1 MNYASTFARMRQMAG
16 NPVLTY
22 VKARTAWTSVPTGYT
37 FDASYDAYINSGGTI
52 WKPTSSASLNA
63 ADYATVAILPGAG
76 SLEKALT
83 AGGLVDQGD
92 RFGRILP
99 GSPALVN
106 QPASGQRFF
115 QTASARQNRNGGIV
129 GCVQAGA
136 ACGLPDRSAAVD
148 VGVVTGVKG
157 VAGRNTCPGCACLDV
172 GQDGPTGHCPQLR
185 VLLLKAR
192 HG

>member
-16 NPVLTY
+16 NPVLIY
-22 VKARTAWTSVPTGYT
+22 VKARTAWTSVPAGYT

-63 ADYATVAILPGAG
+63 NDYGTVAFLPGAG

-99 GSPALVN
+99 GSLA
-106 QPASGQRFF
+106 
-115 QTASARQNRNGGIV
+115 T
-129 GCVQAGA
+129 VQAAQWLELDGMTYDLAEATPYPAGA
-136 ACGLPDRSAAVD
+136 AMWYV
-148 VGVVTGVKG
+148 
-157 VAGRNTCPGCACLDV
+157 
-172 GQDGPTGHCPQLR
+172 LR
-185 VLLLKAR
+185 LRKR
-192 HG
+192 